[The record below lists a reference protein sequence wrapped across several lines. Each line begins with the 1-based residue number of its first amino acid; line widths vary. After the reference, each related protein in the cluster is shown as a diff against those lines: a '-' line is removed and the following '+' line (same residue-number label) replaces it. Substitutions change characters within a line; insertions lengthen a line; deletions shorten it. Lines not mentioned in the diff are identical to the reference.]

1 MDGAGREESRCLY
14 VLLCLAFGIFGWE
27 DGIAQAGKGQDEECF
42 LMPGIRNRTKAFL
55 FLKIS
60 VSQVLRLTIL
70 FFYAFSSP
78 FKAYVGEDA
87 LSSAPPK
94 FGTRVKMHMQRV
106 AIDSHV
112 SLFGNLKTLFYR

>member
-1 MDGAGREESRCLY
+1 MLGL
-14 VLLCLAFGIFGWE
+14 
-27 DGIAQAGKGQDEECF
+27 
-42 LMPGIRNRTKAFL
+42 RNRTQAFL

-60 VSQVLRLTIL
+60 VSQALRLTVL

-78 FKAYVGEDA
+78 FKAYVGEDT
-87 LSSAPPK
+87 LSSAPK

-112 SLFGNLKTLFYR
+112 SLFGDLKTLFYR